1 MCACL
6 ENSAEGGKTR
16 VSLRVEL
23 IFTCDI
29 AGVLA
34 MKWLSIGVLSNLL
47 VRYKKCESH
56 IKEAAAWTA
65 APLYYCSNVD
75 RSPIS
80 APVACAFNKRRI
92 ILPER
97 IFGKPATNSIAPGV
111 AIGPSS
117 RRTWSINA
125 A

>member
-56 IKEAAAWTA
+56 MKEAAAYPA
-65 APLYYCSNVD
+65 APLYYCSKVD
-75 RSPIS
+75 KSPIS
-80 APVACAFNKRRI
+80 APVACAFNSRRM
-92 ILPER
+92 ILPDLV
-97 IFGKPATNSIAPGV
+97 FGNPA
-111 AIGPSS
+111 
-117 RRTWSINA
+117 
-125 A
+125 